1 MVRRIGRAAALPLV
15 GLSKERR
22 RIEDAVRR
30 GDSILMLGP
39 AGSGKTALIKSIA
52 AATPGAVYVEYSRV
66 LHDML
71 AKLTTALIEAHHPR
85 LTTLVRNGDSPAQWA
100 GGQTSVHL
108 RGVLWSG
115 LESSP
120 CLLILDDIERS
131 SFQAYRFF
139 QRVYF
144 SRGMRMIAIARDPVR
159 LGEIRRLFWDPR
171 QTIQMAPLSELEAST
186 LFELAADHF
195 GLREFDLDDFRP
207 RVLDNAKGNP
217 GQIVEMC
224 RMAREPQYR
233 SGKHILFAPLRI
245 DLMARYLA

>member
-1 MVRRIGRAAALPLV
+1 VKAVSGAVAVPLV
-15 GLSKERR
+15 GLAREKR
-22 RIEDAVRR
+22 RIEEAVRR
-30 GDSILMLGP
+30 GESLLILGP
-39 AGSGKTALIKSIA
+39 AGSGKTALVKSITA
-52 AATPGAVYVEYSRV
+52 SAPDAVYVEYRRI

-71 AKLTTALIEAHHPR
+71 ASLAATLIENRHPR
-85 LTTLVRNGDSPAQWA
+85 LAPLVRNGDSPAKWA
-100 GGQTSVHL
+100 GEQTSVHL

-115 LESSP
+115 LEASP
-120 CLLILDDIERS
+120 CLLVLDGIENS

-159 LGEIRRLFWDPR
+159 LGELRRLFWDPR
-171 QTIQMAPLSELEAST
+171 RTIQMAPLSGPEASI
-186 LFELAADHF
+186 LFELAANRF
-195 GLREFDLDDFRP
+195 GLGKFDLDDFRP

-224 RMAREPQYR
+224 RLAQEPQYH
-233 SGKHILFAPLRI
+233 SGRHILFAPLRI

>member
-1 MVRRIGRAAALPLV
+1 V
-15 GLSKERR
+15 GLSREKR
-22 RIEDAVRR
+22 RIEEAVRR
-30 GDSILMLGP
+30 GESVLMLGP
-39 AGSGKTALIKSIA
+39 AGSGKTALVKSIA
-52 AATPGAVYVEYSRV
+52 ASTPGAVYVEYRRV

-71 AKLTTALIEAHHPR
+71 AALATALIENRHPR
-85 LTTLVRNGDSPAQWA
+85 LTALVRNGNSPAKWA
-100 GGQTSVHL
+100 DGQTSVHL

-115 LESSP
+115 LETSP
-120 CLLILDDIERS
+120 CLLILDNIDRS

-144 SRGMRMIAIARDPVR
+144 SRGMRMIAAARDPMR
-159 LGEIRRLFWDPR
+159 LGELRRLFWDPR
-171 QTIQMAPLSELEAST
+171 QTVQMMPLSESEAST
-186 LFELAADHF
+186 LFELAADQF
-195 GLREFDLDDFRP
+195 GLAGLDLDDFRP

-245 DLMARYLA
+245 DVMARYLA

>member
-1 MVRRIGRAAALPLV
+1 MGLV
-15 GLSKERR
+15 KEKR
-22 RIEDAVRR
+22 RIENAVRR
-30 GDSILMLGP
+30 GESLLVLGP
-39 AGSGKTALIKSIA
+39 AGSGKTALVKSIA
-52 AATPGAVYVEYSRV
+52 ASTPGAVYVEYRRV

-71 AKLTTALIEAHHPR
+71 ASLAATLVENRHPQ
-85 LTTLVRNGDSPAQWA
+85 LAPLVRNADSPAKWA

-115 LESSP
+115 LEASP
-120 CLLILDDIERS
+120 CLLVLDGIDES

-144 SRGMRMIAIARDPVR
+144 GRGMKMIAIARDPVR
-159 LGEIRRLFWDPR
+159 LGELRRLFWDPR
-171 QTIQMAPLSELEAST
+171 RTIQMAPLSGPEASM
-186 LFELAADHF
+186 LFELAADRF

-224 RMAREPQYR
+224 RMAQQPQYR

-245 DLMARYLA
+245 DLMARYLS